1 MNIRATNHVY
11 KPDNQSRVNSMA
23 DGINYKHLHY
33 FWVVA
38 REGSIAKAAS
48 RLHITPQTISGQL
61 SLLEDRLNQPLF
73 DRVGRGLQLT
83 ETGRLVLRY
92 ADDIFALGKELS
104 DVLRGAVVTGSSEF
118 IVSAA
123 STIPKT
129 ILCKVLEPAIRA
141 CPEISLT
148 CKEGPIETILAELAV
163 HEVDMVISD
172 TPLSAAYSIKA
183 YNHFL
188 GECGISFFALPE
200 IADKLE
206 GEFPHS
212 LDNAPMLLPT
222 RQYAIRQ
229 LFDNWISE
237 LEISPDVKGQFDDS
251 ALTKSF
257 GHSGLGIFFM
267 PSIIEEEVC
276 ETFGVKV
283 VGRTEDIKQRFY
295 AISAERKV
303 THPAISAV
311 CDSARDE
318 IFN

>member
-1 MNIRATNHVY
+1 
-11 KPDNQSRVNSMA
+11 MA
-23 DGINYKHLHY
+23 DSINYKHLHY

-73 DRVGRGLQLT
+73 DRVGRGLELT

-104 DVLRGAVVTGSSEF
+104 DVLRGTVIAGRSEF

-123 STIPKT
+123 SAIPKT
-129 ILCKVLEPAIRA
+129 IVYKMLAPALRE
-141 CPEISLT
+141 CEGLTLT
-148 CKEGPIETILAELAV
+148 CREGPIESILAELAV
-163 HEVDMVISD
+163 HEVDMVLSD
-172 TPLSAAYSIKA
+172 TPLSAAYSVKA

-188 GECGISFFALPE
+188 GESGISFFALPE
-200 IADKLE
+200 LAEKLE
-206 GEFPHS
+206 PEFPAN
-212 LDNAPMLLPT
+212 LNGAPMLLPT
-222 RQYAIRQ
+222 RQYAVRQ
-229 LFDNWISE
+229 LFDNWLVE
-237 LEISPDVKGQFDDS
+237 HDVVPDIKGQFDDS

-257 GHSGLGIFFM
+257 GHAGLGVFFM
-267 PSIIEEEVC
+267 PTIVEEEVC
-276 ETFGVKV
+276 ETFSVQV
-283 VGRTEDIKQRFY
+283 IGRTDEIKQRFY

-311 CDSARDE
+311 CTTARDE
-318 IFN
+318 IFNK